1 MNNLKQLG
9 EILRTEIKIAQD
21 NLAVKVDTWISD
33 NTRKSR
39 DAVIRKREEIRV
51 KREILN
57 KL

>member
-1 MNNLKQLG
+1 M
-9 EILRTEIKIAQD
+9 RTEIKIAQD